1 MNKTENLSPERA
13 VEILKIFAKSTH
25 ECILNDYD
33 RIETKSGYDIVLHF
47 SKGSGDAAQEL
58 TAKGGMNMKTAILE
72 KVSEISH
79 HYGLEPQ
86 MRQTAEEC
94 AELIQA
100 LMKYFREDSVEWE
113 RATKE
118 HILEETA
125 DVWIMIRQLWELM
138 GAETEITEIVEQKV
152 DRQMRRIRR

>member
-1 MNKTENLSPERA
+1 
-13 VEILKIFAKSTH
+13 
-25 ECILNDYD
+25 
-33 RIETKSGYDIVLHF
+33 
-47 SKGSGDAAQEL
+47 
-58 TAKGGMNMKTAILE
+58 MNMTTAILE
-72 KVSEISH
+72 KISEISH

-100 LMKYFREDSVEWE
+100 LMEYFRKDSVEWQ

-138 GAETEITEIVEQKV
+138 DVGYTEITEIVEQKV
-152 DRQMRRIRR
+152 DRQIQRIERGE